1 MIRALVSV
9 SRTRDE
15 VAHRIRDLIQVGE
28 LTVGTRLPSQRTL
41 AAELGV
47 GRQAV
52 QEALLMLESEGFITT
67 RRGAQGG
74 SFVQE
79 PASRGELQSLLRT
92 LDWPRIDDTYEF
104 RIAIERQIALLA
116 AERRTEDDLAAMRQA
131 IADLPRRASTRAA
144 FREPDGRFH
153 NALAHAARNER
164 LAAAMRRARA
174 DMFIPIDTL
183 PIIDAIDDT
192 RRQHTRI
199 LRAVERRDPAA
210 AARAVVEHI
219 EEARTFTHDM
229 LKREL
234 GDQ

>member
-1 MIRALVSV
+1 MIRSLVSV

-41 AAELGV
+41 AASLGV

-67 RRGAQGG
+67 RRGAHGG

-79 PASRGELQSLLRT
+79 PASRGELQSVLRS
-92 LDWPRIDDTYEF
+92 LDWARIDDTYEF
-104 RIAIERQIALLA
+104 RIAVERQIAMLA
-116 AERRTEDDLAAMRQA
+116 AQRRTHEDLTAMRQA
-131 IADLPRRASTRAA
+131 IADLPRRATTRAA

-153 NALAHAARNER
+153 NAVATAARNER
-164 LAAAMRRARA
+164 LASAMRRARA
-174 DMFIPIDTL
+174 DMFIPLDTL

-199 LRAVERRDPAA
+199 LRAIERQDATA

-219 EEARTFTHDM
+219 EDARTFTHDM
-229 LKREL
+229 LRREI
-234 GDQ
+234 GSV

>member
-1 MIRALVSV
+1 MIRSLVAV

-41 AAELGV
+41 AVDLGV

-52 QEALLMLESEGFITT
+52 QEALLMLEAEGFITT
-67 RRGAQGG
+67 RRGARGG

-79 PASRGELQSLLRT
+79 PAARGQLRSVLRS
-92 LDWPRIDDTYEF
+92 LDWGRIDDTYEF
-104 RIAIERQIALLA
+104 RIAVERQLALLA
-116 AERRTEDDLAAMRQA
+116 AKRRTEDDLAAMRQA
-131 IADLPRRASTRAA
+131 IADLPRRATTRAA

-153 NALAHAARNER
+153 NALAGAARNER

-174 DMFIPIDTL
+174 DMFIPLDTL

-192 RRQHTRI
+192 RRQHARI
-199 LRAVERRDPAA
+199 LRAIERQDASA

-229 LKREL
+229 LRREL
-234 GDQ
+234 GTS